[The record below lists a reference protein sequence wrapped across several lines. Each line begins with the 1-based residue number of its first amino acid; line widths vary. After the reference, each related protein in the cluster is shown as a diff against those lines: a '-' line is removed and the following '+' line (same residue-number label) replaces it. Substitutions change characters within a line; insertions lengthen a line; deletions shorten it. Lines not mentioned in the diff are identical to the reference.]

1 MKVHTTNYYNAF
13 IAVSED
19 CNEEKGQIPPMKEEA
34 PSIAALQF
42 NLIQQN
48 PYKYTSDDV
57 VFQVYAQKNN
67 IPKAD
72 YSEAREKLFS
82 KGQPCLRAS
91 PLTKKYGWGIH
102 FNEEGKI
109 AIYGCDSE
117 EYKNFVAGDS
127 VTIVKAMRNKKS

>member
-13 IAVSED
+13 IAISED
-19 CNEEKGQIPPMKEEA
+19 CNEEEGKIPPMKEEA

-42 NLIQQN
+42 NLIQEN

-67 IPKAD
+67 INKAD
-72 YSEAREKLFS
+72 YVEAREKLFS

-102 FNEEGKI
+102 FNEEGKM
-109 AIYGCDSE
+109 AIYGCGSE
-117 EYKNFVAGDS
+117 EYKNFVSGDM